1 MTICHW
7 DSMDQSDD
15 PTLLTLYEWHSSRL
29 WVMPTLI
36 TETHLI
42 KTQCEML
49 KLSIECTRF
58 ERNYSSC
65 TGRNSE
71 NICSSSAGAL
81 DKRKPWWNSE
91 NHHVKLQKFT
101 LPNIKKKERKKEK
114 KKLHAN
120 ILFMTLSTIVKLLS
134 NEIERLKECL

>member
-1 MTICHW
+1 LNA
-7 DSMDQSDD
+7 QG
-15 PTLLTLYEWHSSRL
+15 SRGIIVDVQVGMVKIYVAAVQAL
-29 WVMPTLI
+29 RI
-36 TETHLI
+36 KESHGET
-42 KTQCEML
+42 K
-49 KLSIECTRF
+49 K
-58 ERNYSSC
+58 
-65 TGRNSE
+65 
-71 NICSSSAGAL
+71 
-81 DKRKPWWNSE
+81 